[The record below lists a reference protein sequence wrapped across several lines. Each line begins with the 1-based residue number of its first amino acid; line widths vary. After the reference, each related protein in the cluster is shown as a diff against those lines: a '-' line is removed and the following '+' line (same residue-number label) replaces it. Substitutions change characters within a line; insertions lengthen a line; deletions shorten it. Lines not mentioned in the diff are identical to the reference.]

1 MALDSG
7 YSYTTFLKGTCF
19 APFVTRGS
27 RQRQPQ
33 QRVQVVKRLSAS
45 FRSVVV
51 GLVHDEHQVGQVRKV
66 PVERV
71 TQQLVHLAHIGA
83 LFVELVD
90 IIKSAMPAKALREK
104 QHPAKR
110 VFQAIRI
117 EVNDELGQLER
128 AAEEF
133 CDVLALGGRFAVITF
148 HSLEDRIIKETFA
161 RRANPCICP
170 KDFPVCVCGRIADIR
185 KVTGKPIVPTSEETE
200 KNPRAR
206 SAKLR
211 VAEKIR

>member
-1 MALDSG
+1 M
-7 YSYTTFLKGTCF
+7 
-19 APFVTRGS
+19 R
-27 RQRQPQ
+27 
-33 QRVQVVKRLSAS
+33 
-45 FRSVVV
+45 
-51 GLVHDEHQVGQVRKV
+51 
-66 PVERV
+66 
-71 TQQLVHLAHIGA
+71 
-83 LFVELVD
+83 
-90 IIKSAMPAKALREK
+90 REG
-104 QHPAKR
+104 HPARKT
-110 VFQAIRI
+110 FQAIRI